1 MNTQLINNEATVL
14 TVTIEQD
21 GYTNNESLTLGHI
34 PSTGELANIVL
45 NLAFTALSVNRLICA
60 TKDKVKLS
68 IPFTFAIAIECG
80 NKFLAIPD
88 ITTKISLDD
97 KGVEKLIK
105 HLPKVIALTTM
116 DYTLPVMERIEALK
130 NPELVELVL
139 N

>member
-1 MNTQLINNEATVL
+1 MNTQLINNETTVL
-14 TVTIEQD
+14 SVTIEQD
-21 GYTNNESLTLGHI
+21 GYTNNESLTLSYL
-34 PSTGELANIVL
+34 PSTGLLANIVL
-45 NLAFTALSVNRLICA
+45 NLAFTALSVNRLVGA

-80 NKFLAIPD
+80 DKSLAIPD

-116 DYTLPVMERIEALK
+116 DYTMPVLERIEALK
-130 NPELVELVL
+130 NPEMVELVL